1 MVVCDRILFMLRVR
15 LHHVLGASCLTV
27 LLLGWG
33 AYVWHGHD
41 VPAQSLPERLSDAEF
56 WKLINEFSEPG
67 GYFRSDNFISNE
79 TTFQY
84 VIPDL
89 NRRAGPGGV
98 YLGVGPD
105 QNFTYI
111 VALRPKLAFITDIRR
126 QNMLLHLVYKAL
138 LETSTNRVEFLSKLF
153 SRPLPDSLNEGG
165 TTEELFEALDAS
177 SPEPT
182 LAQENLRMVLDRL
195 EQTHNFSLSDDDV
208 RTIEYVYRSF
218 VTAGPD
224 IRYSFPNQ
232 YGWRRFPSYAE
243 LMLETDEQGEHH
255 SYVASEENFQ
265 ILRRLELENRIIPI
279 VGDFSGDQALQSVG
293 RYLKA
298 HQATVTAFYTSN
310 VEFYLFQSEDWKRF
324 YHNVAALPVDRNSF
338 FIRAYFNNYGFRF
351 PNQPSGTRSV
361 TLLDNMNALLAAYE
375 RGEIRS
381 YFDVVRRSA
390 R

>member
-1 MVVCDRILFMLRVR
+1 MQITRRWNVLFV
-15 LHHVLGASCLTV
+15 SCFAC
-27 LLLGWG
+27 LLLV
-33 AYVWHGHD
+33 AAIYVWQGTH
-41 VPAQSLPERLSDAEF
+41 VPAQSLPERFTDSDF
-56 WKLINEFSEPG
+56 WRLVNEFSEPG

-89 NRRAGPGGV
+89 NRKTKPGGV

-111 VALRPKLAFITDIRR
+111 AALRPKLAFITDIRR
-126 QNMLLHLVYKAL
+126 QNMLLHFVYKAIF
-138 LETSTNRVEFLSKLF
+138 EMSANRVEFLSRLF

-165 TTEELFEALDAS
+165 TTGELFEALDAS
-177 SPEPT
+177 APDPQ
-182 LAQENLRMVLDRL
+182 LAQENLTSVLDRL
-195 EQTHNFSLSDDDV
+195 RITHNFTLSADDV

-218 VTAGPD
+218 VAAGPE

-243 LMLETDEQGEHH
+243 LMLEADEEGEHH
-255 SYVASEENFQ
+255 GYLASEENFQ
-265 ILRRLELENRIIPI
+265 IVKHLELENRIVPI
-279 VGDFSGDQALQSVG
+279 VGDFAGEQALQSIG

-324 YHNVAALPVDRNSF
+324 FHNLADLPLDENSV

-351 PNQPSGTRSV
+351 PNQPPGTRSV
-361 TLLDNMNALLAAYE
+361 TLLDSMPGMLTAYD
-375 RGEIRS
+375 RGQIRS
-381 YFDVVRRSA
+381 YFDVIKRSSVRTDDHTR
-390 R
+390 